1 MLILTRKKNETI
13 HIGQSIKITVVRISG
28 GKVRIGISA
37 PNEMPVK
44 RIELQ
49 DETRNACLL
58 RDVEAAA

>member
-13 HIGQSIKITVVRISG
+13 HIGEMIKITVVRISG

-37 PNEMPVK
+37 PDEMPVK

-49 DETRNACLL
+49 TQTGDGYLG
-58 RDVEAAA
+58 RDIDAAA